1 MNTRDR
7 IERLETL
14 ANQFAAAWPAR
25 GDYDLADFLAAV
37 LPEGA
42 DEQFNGRLVVKAV
55 GYPFEHIDAALL
67 LLDRTIPRCKWC
79 WMISTHYDGQVLV
92 QVSPSGP
99 EYQQVAG
106 VAVKGPMS
114 DRALVLS
121 YAIVLAVR
129 DVLRFQQMVA
139 A

>member
-14 ANQFAAAWPAR
+14 ASQFASAWPAR
-25 GDYDLADFLAAV
+25 GNYDLDDFLAAV

-42 DEQFNGRLVVKAV
+42 DEQFNGRLVVRAV
-55 GYPFEHIDAALL
+55 GYPFEHIDSALI
-67 LLDRTIPRCKWC
+67 LLDRAVPGCKWH
-79 WMISTHYDGQVLV
+79 WMICTYDDGQVLV

-106 VAVKGPMS
+106 VAVKGPMH

-121 YAIVLAVR
+121 YAIVLVVR
-129 DVLRFQQMVA
+129 DVLRFQRKVA